1 MVRDMLPTRQQEIDD
16 FKQRINLTEYVAA
29 QGYVL
34 DRKESSRNSVT
45 MRGPGGDKLIIG
57 KDANSGHWIYFSVR
71 NDADNGTIIDFVQ
84 NRLQEG
90 LGAVRKAL
98 RPWVG
103 SSPHL
108 PRRPSPEGFVGDV
121 EPISRDL
128 ARIRAQFA
136 AMRPVQSAHPYLE
149 QERHIPAAVLTDP
162 RFAGRIYT
170 DRHGNAVFP
179 HHDRDGLCGFELRN
193 TRFKGFAKGGQ
204 KGLWYSAP
212 TSGDQNL
219 VITESAIES
228 LSYHALHSAEGTR
241 YFSIAGE
248 MNPVQRQLLESA
260 FRKLPPGAS
269 IRMATNHD
277 AGGRHLAEQIKA
289 IALATS
295 REDLALID
303 NYPEREGA
311 DWNDVLRAVVGQG
324 RENGFRH
331 QTNVTLILK

>member
-16 FKQRINLTEYVAA
+16 FKQRINLTEYAAA

-103 SSPHL
+103 SVSPHP

-128 ARIRAQFA
+128 ARMRAQFA
-136 AMRPVQSAHPYLE
+136 AMRPVQGTHLYLE
-149 QERHIPAAVLTDP
+149 QERLIPAAVLADP

-179 HHDRDGLCGFELRN
+179 ITTGTGFAVSSCAIPASRASPRAARKGFGIPHRPPA
-193 TRFKGFAKGGQ
+193 TRFWSSPK
-204 KGLWYSAP
+204 AP
-212 TSGDQNL
+212 S
-219 VITESAIES
+219 S
-228 LSYHALHSAEGTR
+228 
-241 YFSIAGE
+241 
-248 MNPVQRQLLESA
+248 P
-260 FRKLPPGAS
+260 
-269 IRMATNHD
+269 
-277 AGGRHLAEQIKA
+277 
-289 IALATS
+289 
-295 REDLALID
+295 
-303 NYPEREGA
+303 
-311 DWNDVLRAVVGQG
+311 
-324 RENGFRH
+324 
-331 QTNVTLILK
+331 

>member
-1 MVRDMLPTRQQEIDD
+1 MVRDMFPIRQQEIDD
-16 FKQRINLTEYVAA
+16 FKRRINLTEYAAA

-45 MRGPGGDKLIIG
+45 MRGPDGDKIIIG

-84 NRLQEG
+84 NRFQEG
-90 LGAVRKAL
+90 LGEVRKAL

-103 SSPHL
+103 SSPQS
-108 PRRPSPEGFVGDV
+108 PRRPAPESFVGDV

-136 AMRPVQSAHPYLE
+136 AMQPVRAHPYLE
-149 QERHIPAAVLTDP
+149 RERCISAAVLTDP
-162 RFAGRIYT
+162 RFAGKIYI

-179 HHDRDGLCGFELRN
+179 HRDRDGLCGFELRN

-212 TSGDQNL
+212 TSGDRNL

-277 AGGRHLAEQIKA
+277 AGGRGAGEGERFQ
-289 IALATS
+289 TS
-295 REDLALID
+295 NQRYF
-303 NYPEREGA
+303 N
-311 DWNDVLRAVVGQG
+311 
-324 RENGFRH
+324 
-331 QTNVTLILK
+331 T

>member
-84 NRLQEG
+84 NRLQGG

-128 ARIRAQFA
+128 AWIRAQ
-136 AMRPVQSAHPYLE
+136 VGHN
-149 QERHIPAAVLTDP
+149 
-162 RFAGRIYT
+162 
-170 DRHGNAVFP
+170 DRHPLPRPATVRQCRSS
-179 HHDRDGLCGFELRN
+179 DRPTGKTPAHFNVRK
-193 TRFKGFAKGGQ
+193 TFK
-204 KGLWYSAP
+204 
-212 TSGDQNL
+212 
-219 VITESAIES
+219 
-228 LSYHALHSAEGTR
+228 
-241 YFSIAGE
+241 
-248 MNPVQRQLLESA
+248 
-260 FRKLPPGAS
+260 
-269 IRMATNHD
+269 
-277 AGGRHLAEQIKA
+277 
-289 IALATS
+289 
-295 REDLALID
+295 
-303 NYPEREGA
+303 
-311 DWNDVLRAVVGQG
+311 
-324 RENGFRH
+324 
-331 QTNVTLILK
+331 

>member
-1 MVRDMLPTRQQEIDD
+1 MVRDMFPIRQQEIDD
-16 FKQRINLTEYVAA
+16 FKRRINLTEYAAA

-45 MRGPGGDKLIIG
+45 MRGPDGDKIIIG

-90 LGAVRKAL
+90 LGEVRKAL

-103 SSPHL
+103 SSPQST
-108 PRRPSPEGFVGDV
+108 RRPASESFVGDV

-128 ARIRAQFA
+128 AQIRAQFA
-136 AMRPVQSAHPYLE
+136 AMQPVQGVHPYLE
-149 QERHIPAAVLTDP
+149 RERCIPAAILADP
-162 RFAGRIYT
+162 RFAGRIYI

-193 TRFKGFAKGGQ
+193 AAFKGFAKGGQ
-204 KGLWYSAP
+204 KGLWYSAHGR
-212 TSGDQNL
+212 GDPNL

-228 LSYHALHSAEGTR
+228 LSYHAIHRPEGAR

-248 MNPVQRQLLESA
+248 MNPTQRQLLESA
-260 FRKLPPGAS
+260 FLRLPPAAT
-269 IRMATNHD
+269 IRIATNHD
-277 AGGRHLAEQIKA
+277 AGGRHLAEQIKG
-289 IALATS
+289 IAVATG
-295 REDLALID
+295 RADFALID
-303 NYPEREGA
+303 NHPEREGA
-311 DWNDVLRAVVGQG
+311 DWNDMLRAE
-324 RENGFRH
+324 RPESFP
-331 QTNVTLILK
+331 VTDSALRPFSP